1 MRSMLLRT
9 DPSPLAS
16 LGPLAHAM
24 ARAARTSWAASFASP
39 VVIVG
44 RCAFYMLLMTIITA
58 LWGKVA
64 QEQVSGSLAY
74 LLPAGGL
81 GFYVGV
87 TEIAVL
93 GTPAMHIKLED
104 DIRSGLL
111 ESRLL
116 RPKSHLL
123 LRFAEGIGGA
133 CARMATLAVC
143 GALLLALSSF
153 ALPALIWWPG
163 ILLVMLLAAVIGVQ
177 LSLAVGLSVFW
188 LGRVLPPYIVVQK
201 IAFLLGGLMAPVTLY
216 PDWLANIAMASPF
229 AAQMY
234 WPATFVTAP
243 SPLTLAQTIGWQ
255 LLWIILTSL
264 LLRWI
269 WSRGVTR
276 VLREG
281 L

>member
-1 MRSMLLRT
+1 ML
-9 DPSPLAS
+9 
-16 LGPLAHAM
+16 
-24 ARAARTSWAASFASP
+24 RAARTSWAASFASP
-39 VVIVG
+39 MVIIG

-64 QEQVSGSLAY
+64 QEQVSGGLAY

-123 LRFAEGIGGA
+123 LRFAEGMGGA
-133 CARMATLAVC
+133 CARMATLTMC
-143 GALLLALSSF
+143 GALLLTLSSF
-153 ALPALIWWPG
+153 APPTLIWWPA
-163 ILLVMLLAAVIGVQ
+163 ILLVMLLAATVGVQ

-216 PDWLANIAMASPF
+216 PDWLASLAMASPF
-229 AAQMY
+229 AAQLY

-243 SPLTLAQTIGWQ
+243 SPLTFAQTVCWQ
-255 LLWIILTSL
+255 LIWIALMSLILH
-264 LLRWI
+264 WI
-269 WSRGVTR
+269 WARGVAR

>member
-1 MRSMLLRT
+1 
-9 DPSPLAS
+9 LA
-16 LGPLAHAM
+16 PLAHAM
-24 ARAARTSWAASFASP
+24 LHAARTSWAASFASP
-39 VVIVG
+39 IVILG
-44 RCAFYMLLMTIITA
+44 RCCFYMLLMTIITA

-64 QEQVSGSLAY
+64 QEQVAGGLAH

-93 GTPAMHIKLED
+93 GTPAAHLRLED

-123 LRFAEGIGGA
+123 LRFAEAMGSA
-133 CARMATLAVC
+133 FARMATLTLC
-143 GALLLALSSF
+143 GALLLAYSDF
-153 ALPALIWWPG
+153 PMPPAGWWPG
-163 ILLVMLLAAVIGVQ
+163 LALLMLLAAVIGVQ
-177 LSLAVGLSVFW
+177 VSLAIGLSVFW
-188 LGRVLPPYIVVQK
+188 LGRAIPLHIVVQK

-216 PDWLANIAMASPF
+216 PDWLAAIGKASPF

-234 WPATFVTAP
+234 WPATMATAP
-243 SPLTLAQTIGWQ
+243 SPAIFAQAIGWQ
-255 LLWIILTSL
+255 MFWIILLAL
-264 LLRWI
+264 LVGWV
-269 WSRGVTR
+269 WSRGVAR

-281 L
+281 V